1 MSLSGSKQTEIV
13 EIKHEWLKKKE
24 SAGGKADHRMSTVS
38 FHKRTTHE
46 PLRTLFLVGKIL
58 IYVNT
63 DYHKLHFPPTPT
75 SRQTAACVKDD
86 TRM

>member
-13 EIKHEWLKKKE
+13 EIKHEWLKKKKE
-24 SAGGKADHRMSTVS
+24 SASGKADHRMSTVS

-63 DYHKLHFPPTPT
+63 DNFPPTPT